1 MSLSLEDI
9 PADFAT
15 YFGINELS
23 AQVILSIMVIF
34 TVLLPTMILTKGK
47 APTIYLMVFLLAE
60 CLLVGIGWLNFWIL
74 IITVVVLVIGMARF
88 SAGIVTGSG

>member
-1 MSLSLEDI
+1 MSLEDI
-9 PADFAT
+9 PQVFADSV
-15 YFGINELS
+15 GINLLS
-23 AQVILSIMVIF
+23 GQVILSITVIF
-34 TVLLPTMILTKGK
+34 ALLLPTMILTKGK

-74 IITVVVLVIGMARF
+74 IITVVVLVIGMSRI